1 MTQVQIYGSWTLE
14 DALALAEMGVDHLG
28 VEVHE
33 GREPV
38 AAEIVRAVRGRVTV
52 SLLPLY
58 DDLEQTVAVA
68 RQLQPDILHFCES
81 DLIPD
86 AGHFADLRAR
96 LGSIRIMQAIP
107 VGPPE
112 IAERFDSL
120 ALAKAYDPYVD
131 FILLDTS
138 LGDDRDNPVPG
149 WIGITGK
156 THDWG
161 ISRQIVEQCSSPV
174 IVAGG
179 LKPENVA
186 DAIRSVRP
194 WGVDSCTGTDLYRG
208 KKDLIK
214 CRAFI
219 ENARQASP
227 LEIH

>member
-1 MTQVQIYGSWTLE
+1 
-14 DALALAEMGVDHLG
+14 MGVDHLG

-38 AAEIVRAVRGRVTV
+38 VSEIMRAVRGKVTV

-58 DDLEQTVAVA
+58 DDLERTIAVT
-68 RQLQPDILHFCES
+68 QDLQPEILHLCES
-81 DLIPD
+81 DLTPD
-86 AGHFADLRAR
+86 AGHFAALRAR
-96 LGSIRIMQAIP
+96 LGAIRIMQAIP

-112 IAERFDSL
+112 IADRFDSL

-131 FILLDTS
+131 VLLLDTS
-138 LGDDRDNPVPG
+138 LGDDQDNPVPG
-149 WIGITGK
+149 WIGITGR
-156 THDWG
+156 THDWR

-179 LKPENVA
+179 LNPGNVA
-186 DAIRSVRP
+186 DAIRKVRP

-208 KKDLIK
+208 KKDLPK

-219 ENARQASP
+219 ENARQASL
-227 LEIH
+227 LETT